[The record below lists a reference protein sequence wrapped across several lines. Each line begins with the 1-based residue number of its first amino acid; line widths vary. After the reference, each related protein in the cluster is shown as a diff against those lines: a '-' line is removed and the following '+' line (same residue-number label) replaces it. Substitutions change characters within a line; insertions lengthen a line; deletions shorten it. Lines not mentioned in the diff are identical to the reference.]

1 MFSGSIVALITPF
14 RNGQIDLEAIK
25 KLVNWHLKEGTSG
38 IVACGSTGEAALLT
52 LSERNQVIQT
62 VIEQVQGHI
71 PVIVGCGAPSTRE
84 TLQMVIQAKELGA
97 NGALVVTPY
106 YVKPTEEG
114 IYQHFKV
121 LNDVGLPILLYNNP
135 GRAAATMSVEG
146 VVRLSELS
154 NVVGIKDSC
163 DDLTRVIKMRAQ
175 IHKPFVYLSGDD
187 PLSTAYLAQGGD
199 GFVSVSANVIPGL
212 CRQLMVSWT
221 NRDLDIFNRLR
232 DALLPFHEIMF
243 VETSPSPVKYA
254 VSSLGYCSEE
264 VRLPMVAL
272 SEQSKAAVR
281 DVLKGL
287 MNSVGQRAA

>member
-52 LSERNQVIQT
+52 SSERHQVIQT

-84 TLQMVIQAKELGA
+84 TLQMVIEAKELGA

-106 YVKPTEEG
+106 YVKPMEEG

-135 GRAAATMSVEG
+135 GRAGATMSVDC
-146 VVRLSELS
+146 VVRCAELS

-163 DDLTRVIKMRAQ
+163 DDLTRVIKMRAR
-175 IHKPFVYLSGDD
+175 IHKSFVYFSGDD

-199 GFVSVSANVIPGL
+199 GFISVSANVVPGL
-212 CRQLMVSWT
+212 CHQLMTAWT
-221 NRDLDIFNRLR
+221 HRDLDTFNRLR
-232 DALLPFHEIMF
+232 DALLPLHEIMF

-254 VSSLGYCSEE
+254 VSILGYCQED
-264 VRLPMVAL
+264 VRLPMVGL
-272 SEQSKAAVR
+272 TVQSKTAVR
-281 DVLKGL
+281 GVLGTITAGK
-287 MNSVGQRAA
+287 VAA